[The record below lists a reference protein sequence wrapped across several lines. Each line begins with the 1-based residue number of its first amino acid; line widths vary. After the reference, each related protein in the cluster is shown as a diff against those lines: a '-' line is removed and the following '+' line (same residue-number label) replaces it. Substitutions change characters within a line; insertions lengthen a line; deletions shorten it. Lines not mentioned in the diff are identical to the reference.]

1 MYTLTKNDYNDAL
14 DLINYCLSCLKNDGK
29 IEDIL
34 YAMLQSFK
42 ADQAVFLSAD
52 INNKGVDLSNSYALC
67 EDKSFLN
74 QYAEYFWRYDPL
86 YQMQFCPTPDNLV
99 FKTDDVIPY
108 SQMVKLE
115 YYNSFLRPQNLL
127 GELIIRL
134 YSKGNIY
141 GVISLQ
147 RFREHPNFNVNDT
160 QKASL
165 LVPYLNNIFE
175 IADRFIKI
183 NEERMLL
190 EQWMESHSE
199 GLILLDSEFRPLY
212 FNSEAKL
219 FCSFMNGTN
228 KTISSEGKGVDILI
242 PQPIM
247 QDCMNLVTSFDNDGL
262 LKSHSNKIINIENK
276 KRYYIQ
282 YFPIVSPLSKL
293 PIPRFI
299 IFVNELTRYG
309 NVVEEIFTTVH
320 KLSEREERVAQ
331 YAAIGLTNK
340 QIAEKLCISPFTVQ
354 NHLKSIFG
362 KTGLDSRTKLANL
375 VKYSDYL

>member
-1 MYTLTKNDYNDAL
+1 
-14 DLINYCLSCLKNDGK
+14 
-29 IEDIL
+29 
-34 YAMLQSFK
+34 
-42 ADQAVFLSAD
+42 
-52 INNKGVDLSNSYALC
+52 
-67 EDKSFLN
+67 
-74 QYAEYFWRYDPL
+74 
-86 YQMQFCPTPDNLV
+86 
-99 FKTDDVIPY
+99 
-108 SQMVKLE
+108 
-115 YYNSFLRPQNLL
+115 L

-160 QKASL
+160 QKAYL
-165 LVPYLNNIFE
+165 LVPYLNNIFD

-199 GLILLDSEFRPLY
+199 GLILLDSELRPLY

-219 FCSFMNGTN
+219 FCSHMNGINN
-228 KTISSEGKGVDILI
+228 KVSNESKGLDTSI
-242 PQPIM
+242 PQSIL
-247 QDCMNLVTSFDNDGL
+247 QDCKNLVTSFDNDGL
-262 LKSHSNKIINIENK
+262 LKTHSNKIINIEHK

-282 YFPIVSPLSKL
+282 YFPIFSPSSKL
-293 PIPRFI
+293 PTPRFI
-299 IFVNELTRYG
+299 IFLNELTRYRD
-309 NVVEEIFTTVH
+309 VVEEVFTTEH

-375 VKYSDYL
+375 VKY